1 MSIKI
6 TAIDYFLPAN
16 VVTNSDLKK
25 ENPDWD
31 LDGVEK
37 KSGVLES
44 HIARQ
49 DETALDLSIE
59 ACHKLLK
66 R

>member
-6 TAIDYFLPAN
+6 TSIDYFLPVN

-31 LDGVEK
+31 LDSVEK
-37 KSGVLES
+37 KSGVLER

-49 DETALDLSIE
+49 DEP
-59 ACHKLLK
+59 H
-66 R
+66 